1 MMVCDEKLIP
11 IISNTMNY
19 NFCINIMV
27 SYKEKDV
34 DKYMNIVKE
43 YNSIKPLDDYIVMLL
58 NKIKKQIIQEEVDL
72 C

>member
-1 MMVCDEKLIP
+1 
-11 IISNTMNY
+11 
-19 NFCINIMV
+19 MV